1 MFILPQ
7 FSGEDN
13 NEDEEDVKMKLYQD
27 LAVKQSELLK
37 DKQGNLLIQVKIKGT
52 GHGFYWS
59 PSKKGLVFVPRDAE
73 YYYISWKKDEKGRCY
88 LFLPHFLTS
97 GIVICVEPEEI
108 EFLGFN

>member
-59 PSKKGLVFVPRDAE
+59 P
-73 YYYISWKKDEKGRCY
+73 
-88 LFLPHFLTS
+88 
-97 GIVICVEPEEI
+97 
-108 EFLGFN
+108 